1 MMRLTGKIV
10 FVACVAVFFSAAWM
24 AGAAEKP
31 KPVAADVK
39 FTPLFDGKTLDGWK
53 QLGGKAKYEAK
64 DGAIVGSSV
73 PNTSNSFL
81 CTKKMYGDFVLE
93 YEFKV
98 DPSLNSGVQIRSNSL
113 DSYRSGR
120 VHGYQVEIDPS
131 KRAWTAGLYEEGRRG
146 WLNNLRDNEPAR
158 KAFKQNAWNKVRVA
172 AIGDSIKTWLNGVP
186 AADLVDSMTLRGFV
200 GLQVHGVG
208 RRTDSVSVS
217 WRRLQIK
224 DLGHR
229 KWLPLFDGKTLA
241 GWSPTPG
248 GKWEVKD
255 GAIVGVCPKTEMKHG
270 ILVSDKKYKDF
281 TIRLKFKA
289 VKGNSGLYFR
299 VAKVKSNVNVN
310 GFQAEIAAD
319 DMAVGG
325 LYETGGR
332 GWVTKPDA
340 KLIEKLVKQ
349 GEWNQMTVS
358 ARGKRIVVHVN
369 NRKTS
374 ELKNDPGRTG
384 GHLGLQLHGGQE
396 MHVEYKDIEILSEPT
411 RQAS

>member
-1 MMRLTGKIV
+1 MRLIGKSV
-10 FVACVAVFFSAAWM
+10 LLTVCVALFVGMAWAAD
-24 AGAAEKP
+24 KP
-31 KPVAADVK
+31 KPVAADVN
-39 FTPLFDGKTLDGWK
+39 FVPLFDGKTLDGWK
-53 QLGGKAKYEAK
+53 QLGGKARYEAK

-81 CTKKMYGDFVLE
+81 TTKKMYGDFVLE

-98 DPSLNSGVQIRSNSL
+98 DPSLNSGVQIRSESIE
-113 DSYRSGR
+113 SYKSGR

-131 KRAWTAGLYEEGRRG
+131 KRAWTAGIYDESRRG
-146 WLNNLRDNEPAR
+146 WLNNLLQNEPAR
-158 KAFKQNAWNKVRVA
+158 KAFKQNEWNKVRVEA
-172 AIGDSIKTWLNGVP
+172 VADSIKTFLNGVP
-186 AADLVDSMTLRGFV
+186 AADMVDSMTLSGFI

-208 RRTDSVSVS
+208 KRTDPVSVS
-217 WRRLQIK
+217 WRNLQIK

-229 KWLPLFDGKTLA
+229 KWLPLFDGKTLK
-241 GWSPTPG
+241 GWSATPG

-255 GAIVGVCPKTEMKHG
+255 GAIVGTCLKTESKHG

-299 VAKVKSNVNVN
+299 VDKVKSNVNVN

-332 GWVTKPDA
+332 AWVTKPEA
-340 KLIEKLVKQ
+340 KQIKKLVKQ
-349 GEWNQMTVS
+349 GDWNQMTVS

-369 NRKTS
+369 KRKTA
-374 ELKNDPGRTG
+374 ELKNDRGRTEG
-384 GHLGLQLHGGQE
+384 YLGLQLHGGQE
-396 MHVEYKDIEILSEPT
+396 MHVEYKDIEILSDPIK
-411 RQAS
+411 SPS